1 MMRFLYEDVGV
12 FVGVCVCA
20 SVYVGVCVYGRG
32 INHALDIIKVD
43 LIKFLSAYAYAS
55 SERQSR
61 ETF

>member
-1 MMRFLYEDVGV
+1 M
-12 FVGVCVCA
+12 CVCA